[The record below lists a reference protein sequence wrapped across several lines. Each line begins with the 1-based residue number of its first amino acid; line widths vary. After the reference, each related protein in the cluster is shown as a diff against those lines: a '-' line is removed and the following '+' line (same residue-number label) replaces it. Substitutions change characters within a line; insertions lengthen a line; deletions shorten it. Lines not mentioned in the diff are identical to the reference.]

1 MDSGILR
8 DLRALRGE
16 VEFLAEFSDFDMAQ
30 DSREPRKLSG
40 ARSYQKQVNSSRQVR
55 QG

>member
-8 DLRALRGE
+8 DLRGG

-40 ARSYQKQVNSSRQVR
+40 ALSYQKQGNFARQVR